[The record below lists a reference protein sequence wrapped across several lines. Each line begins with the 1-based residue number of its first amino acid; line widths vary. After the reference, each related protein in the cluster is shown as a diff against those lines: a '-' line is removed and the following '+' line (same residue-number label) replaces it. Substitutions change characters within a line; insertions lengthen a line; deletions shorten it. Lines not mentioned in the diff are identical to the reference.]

1 MRGKR
6 IVVILLIIVIMVC
19 FVSCAYGSVEL
30 PENALPVYCPSD
42 EITYILPSDYPTNY
56 AEDGETFKWG
66 YNVFVSKMNADDK
79 LVLSANRNEGLGRTS
94 LTNSGTYYKSGD
106 WFGYAGGVYL
116 GSEKVIDE
124 ECVGMV
130 ASWGDG
136 SAVLIIT
143 NTDDNSYIY
152 SAVLVDGQ
160 WQFNENEKLELG
172 SATSFIYYDWAY
184 YPIMTCSPAETM
196 YIVTDDNLI
205 TLSVGD
211 YLDTKC
217 GDFTTIT
224 KTVIEVPA
232 YWHYLRPTS
241 AVELNEKL
249 YIGDMFGIVE
259 FDINSK
265 ELTYYP
271 INLKSM
277 R

>member
-1 MRGKR
+1 MYRR
-6 IVVILLIIVIMVC
+6 LITVFILIVVIC
-19 FVSCAYGSVEL
+19 SCVACSNNDEQI
-30 PENALPVYCPSD
+30 PENAILVYCPSD
-42 EITYILPSDYPTNY
+42 NISYITPGDYPIFN
-56 AEDGETFKWG
+56 AEDGEVFKWG

-94 LTNSGTYYKSGD
+94 LTSSGTYYKSGD

-160 WQFNENEKLELG
+160 WQLNKDKKLELG
-172 SATSFIYYDWAY
+172 SETNFIFYDWAY
-184 YPIMTCSPAETM
+184 YPIMTCSPTDTM
-196 YIVTDDNLI
+196 YVVTEDNLI

-211 YLDTKC
+211 YLDDKC
-217 GDFTTIT
+217 GDFSTIT
-224 KTVIEVPA
+224 KTVIETPE

-249 YIGDMFGIVE
+249 YIGDMFGVVE
-259 FDINSK
+259 YDINTK
-265 ELTYYP
+265 EVKYYP
-271 INLKSM
+271 IDLKSM